1 VQSASANERF
11 RLYPNVRLGVDVE
24 IGDYAVIG
32 VPPRGREAGEL
43 PVVIGDGAVIRSHT
57 VIYAGN
63 RIGRGLQTGHGAM
76 IREQNEIGDNVSIG
90 TNSVVEHHVA
100 IGNNVR
106 LHSNVFVPEYSVLE
120 DGCWLGPNVVVT
132 NALHPLCPKAKEC
145 LKGATIRRG
154 AKVGANAT
162 LMPDIVIGEMALVG
176 AGAVVTRDVPAGV
189 VVAGNP
195 ARVVK
200 EISAL
205 TCPYDLIAH
214 PYEQADATGR

>member
-1 VQSASANERF
+1 MKPSF
-11 RLYPNVRLGVDVE
+11 RLYPNVRLGKDVE
-24 IGDYAVIG
+24 IGDYVVIG

-63 RIGRGLQTGHGAM
+63 RIGHGLQTGHGVM
-76 IREQNEIGDNVSIG
+76 IREENRIGDNVSLG
-90 TNSVVEHHVA
+90 TNSVVEHHVI
-100 IGNNVR
+100 IGNGVR

-132 NALHPLCPKAKEC
+132 NALHPLCPKVKDC
-145 LKGATIRRG
+145 IKGATIRRG
-154 AKVGANAT
+154 AKIGANAT
-162 LMPDIVIGEMALVG
+162 LLPDIVIGEMALVG

-195 ARVVK
+195 ARVVRQVA
-200 EISAL
+200 EL

-214 PYEQADATGR
+214 PYEANDAAH